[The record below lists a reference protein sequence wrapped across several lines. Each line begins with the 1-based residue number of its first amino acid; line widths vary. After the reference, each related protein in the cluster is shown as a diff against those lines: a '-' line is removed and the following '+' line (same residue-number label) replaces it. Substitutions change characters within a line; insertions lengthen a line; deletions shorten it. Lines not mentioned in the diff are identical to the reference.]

1 MTVPWV
7 SGAPDTIISNK
18 EWSQLDWP
26 TIEKNVYRLQTRI
39 AKAVRNK
46 QYGKVRSLQWLLVNS
61 VSAKLLAVKR
71 VTTAKGSK
79 TPGIDGVVW
88 STPEEKDT
96 AARSLKVRGYKA
108 QPLRRIYIPKK
119 NGKQRPLSIP
129 TMKDR
134 AMQTLYLLALDP
146 ISETTADLN
155 SYGFRPKRS
164 THDAIQQC
172 YITLARKNCAQ
183 WVLEGDIKACFDEIS
198 HEWLKNN
205 VMLDNRVLTQWLS
218 AGYIDKNQR
227 FETVRGTPQGGPV
240 SPLLANL
247 VLDGLEREIHA
258 GCKKGDKINYIRF
271 ADDFIVTA
279 NSPEILKEKVIPI
292 IVNFLAQRGLSLSQE
307 KTKIVH
313 IEEGFDFLG
322 FNVRKYKGK
331 YLTKPSRSSIK
342 AIKGKIKET
351 VRQGYGWSGAELI
364 SILNP
369 IIKGW
374 ANYYR
379 IGVSKATYAAL
390 DNYIYQKTFHWTMRK
405 FHGHKRRKAMDRYFR
420 NRSLSRR
427 WIFSD
432 VVKTKD
438 GKKNICIHKMM
449 DVKIQRH
456 VKIKSIANPYLPEH
470 NKYFEERIKW
480 AKKRSLTQWVI
491 DKKLNVIG
499 SELLLG
505 E

>member
-1 MTVPWV
+1 MTVPLV
-7 SGAPDTIISNK
+7 PGAPDTISSNT
-18 EWSQLDWP
+18 EWNQLCWFS
-26 TIEKNVYRLQTRI
+26 IEKNVYRLQMRI

-46 QYGKVRSLQWLLVNS
+46 QYGKVKSLQWLLAHS
-61 VSAKLLAVKR
+61 VSATLLAVRR

-88 STPEEKDT
+88 STPEEKYT
-96 AARSLKVRGYKA
+96 ATRSLKVRGYRA

-129 TMKDR
+129 TMHDR
-134 AMQTLYLLALDP
+134 AMQALYLLALDP

-164 THDAIQQC
+164 THDAILQC
-172 YITLARKNCAQ
+172 YITLAGRNSAQ
-183 WVLEGDIKACFDEIS
+183 WILEGDIKACFDEID
-198 HEWLKNN
+198 HEWLKSN
-205 VMLDNRVLTQWLS
+205 VMMDKRVLTQWLQ

-227 FETVRGTPQGGPV
+227 FETVRGTPQGGPA

-247 VLDGLEREIHA
+247 VLDGLEKEIHT
-258 GCKKGDKINYIRF
+258 GCKQGDKVNYIRF
-271 ADDFIVTA
+271 ADDFVVTA
-279 NSPEILKEKVIPI
+279 KSPEILKEKVIPI

-331 YLTKPSRSSIK
+331 YLSKPSKNSIK
-342 AIKGKIKET
+342 AIRKKIKET
-351 VRQGYGWSGAELI
+351 VKKGYGWSGAELI

-379 IGVSKATYAAL
+379 IGVSKATYSAL
-390 DNYIYQKTFHWTMRK
+390 DNYIYQKTFNWTMRK
-405 FHGHKRRKAMDRYFR
+405 LHGHKRNKAVYRYFR
-420 NRSLSRR
+420 SRSISRR

-432 VVKTKD
+432 VVKTKE
-438 GKKNICIHKMM
+438 GKKNVCICKMM
-449 DVKIQRH
+449 DIKIQRH
-456 VKIKSIANPYLPEH
+456 VKIRSAANPYLPEYSE
-470 NKYFEERIKW
+470 YFEERNKW
-480 AKKRSLTQWVI
+480 AQKRSFTQWII
-491 DKKLNVIG
+491 DKRLNVIG